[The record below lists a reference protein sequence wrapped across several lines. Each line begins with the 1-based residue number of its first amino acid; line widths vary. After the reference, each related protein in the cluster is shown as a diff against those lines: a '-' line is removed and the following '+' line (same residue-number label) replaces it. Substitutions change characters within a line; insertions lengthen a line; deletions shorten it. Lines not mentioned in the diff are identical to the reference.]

1 MDITYNYNHL
11 IKELTDIEN
20 DYLSRNSTID
30 KRIDDVSKIFEDTY
44 KVIKMRIPKKVL
56 ITDKTSLFSS
66 KRYYFFCSNCKE
78 ELPYKQC
85 NYCPNCGQALY
96 LDFYK

>member
-30 KRIDDVSKIFEDTY
+30 KRIDDVSKIFDDTY

-78 ELPYKQC
+78 ELPNKHC

-96 LDFYK
+96 LDFYE